1 MKKHIPNLITCMN
14 VTSGTVA
21 IYAAFHG
28 HLYLAAW
35 LVILAMVVDFFD
47 GFAAR
52 LLHVK
57 SEMGKELDSLADV
70 VSFGVMPSVL
80 AFFLIRDLGY
90 SDKELFSLNS
100 WENIFMYVPF
110 LIPAFSAYRLAK
122 FNLDVRQTHSFIGL
136 PTPSNALFWVMLVFT
151 RYHQEEFF
159 ITMWG
164 KPWLLAIFALIL
176 AILLISEI
184 PMFSLKLTNFSWRE
198 NALLYCFLGAAIIG
212 FIVWNVKALSCMI
225 PVYILISC
233 YDFKKK
239 GNWMFLGILVVL
251 FLLLKWNAL
260 FIVFP
265 ACLIVLLVKL
275 TVRIDR

>member
-1 MKKHIPNLITCMN
+1 
-14 VTSGTVA
+14 
-21 IYAAFHG
+21 
-28 HLYLAAW
+28 
-35 LVILAMVVDFFD
+35 MVFDFFD

-57 SEMGKELDSLADV
+57 SEMGKELDSLADM
-70 VSFGVMPSVL
+70 VSFGVMPSVM

-90 SDKELFSLNS
+90 SGGELFAVNS
-100 WENIFMYVPF
+100 WQGALMYVPF
-110 LIPAFSAYRLAK
+110 LVPAFSAYRLAK

-159 ITMWG
+159 MAMWG
-164 KPWLLAIFALIL
+164 KPWLLALFSLVL

-184 PMFSLKLTNFSWRE
+184 PMFSLKLTSFSWNG
-198 NALLYCFLGAAIIG
+198 NAFLYCFLGAVIIG
-212 FIVWNVKALSCMI
+212 FAVWGVKALSCMI

-239 GNWMFLGILVVL
+239 WNWRFWGILVVL
-251 FLLLKWNAL
+251 FLLLKWAAL

-265 ACLIVLLVKL
+265 AYLIVLIVKL
-275 TVRIDR
+275 TARADQ